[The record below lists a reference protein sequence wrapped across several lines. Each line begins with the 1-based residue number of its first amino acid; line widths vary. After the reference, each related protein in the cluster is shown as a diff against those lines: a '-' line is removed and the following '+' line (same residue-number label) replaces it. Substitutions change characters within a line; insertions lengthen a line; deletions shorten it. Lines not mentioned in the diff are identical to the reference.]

1 MQSKRW
7 DADLVA
13 RARNRGG
20 WEVEGEE
27 CEEYWGVE
35 GSFACVQATSPHAQ
49 PLLCLETSFF
59 PFPPLTTPYQVEG
72 SIFTPSPKGIRV
84 YIKRVEFIFLF
95 CYTATFYT
103 PHLPFHKQTTC
114 FSRPDDKGKCI
125 NGLKHTRL
133 IVKLNVPLWNITW
146 PLYSSPLL
154 FNQFWKDVARFSER
168 RAR

>member
-13 RARNRGG
+13 RARSRGDEKLRG
-20 WEVEGEE
+20 RNV
-27 CEEYWGVE
+27 EEYGGVK
-35 GSFACVQATSPHAQ
+35 GSFACVQAASPHAQ

-72 SIFTPSPKGIRV
+72 SIFTPSPKGIHKKSR
-84 YIKRVEFIFLF
+84 EFIFLF
-95 CYTATFYT
+95 FYTASFYT

-114 FSRPDDKGKCI
+114 FSKPDDKGQCI

-146 PLYSSPLL
+146 PLYSAPLL